1 VEAIGRTGRVLHF
14 GPFTVD
20 LEARSLHRQT
30 RRIKLQDQPFQVLA
44 ILLERP
50 SELITRE
57 ELRQRLWAADTLVD
71 FDHGLNIA
79 INKLR
84 EALGDS
90 ADEPRFIQTV
100 PRRGYRFL
108 GELQSERPL
117 IEAGSG
123 QDAATARPPERRHIV
138 YAGAAGILLLAGV
151 VALLVLRYTG
161 SPHATPELRHIES
174 IAVLPLRNLS
184 GDAEQ
189 EYFADGMTEAL
200 ITDLAQI
207 SALRV
212 ISRTSSMRY
221 KALNEPLPQIA
232 RELHV
237 DAVVEGSVL
246 RSGGRVRITAQ
257 LVDVASDKHLW
268 AQSYDREL
276 RDVLVLQSEIARTIA
291 DEIQVKITPQERV
304 RLATTRVVDPA
315 AHEDYIKGRYYW
327 NKRTEEGLKRGIQYF
342 QQAIDIEPNYAEAYD
357 GLADCW
363 QGLAWYGY
371 MPSKDGFLRARA
383 AATKALEL
391 NGSMAEAQATLAHV
405 SANYDFDW
413 KAAEDGYRRAIAL
426 NPNYATAHH
435 WYGDLLSAMG
445 RPEQAIAESQRAR
458 ELDPLSPLINA
469 WLGWRYQ
476 FARRY
481 DQAIVEYRKAL
492 DLDPSF
498 APAHLLLGQ
507 AYEQK
512 KMLKEAT
519 AELEQAVKL
528 SGGGAVYLASLAHA
542 YGVAGSRSDALKL
555 IRQLENLAAQQ
566 RVSSYDVALAFV
578 GVDDKDQAFSWLEK
592 AVSDHAGRLMFLNV
606 EPRFD
611 SVRSDPRYAEL
622 ARRLGFPS

>member
-1 VEAIGRTGRVLHF
+1 
-14 GPFTVD
+14 VD
-20 LEARSLHRQT
+20 LEARSLYEQT
-30 RRIKLQDQPFQVLA
+30 RRVKLQDQPFQVLA
-44 ILLERP
+44 LLLERP
-50 SELITRE
+50 GELISRE
-57 ELRQRLWAADTLVD
+57 ELRRRLWAADTLVD

-84 EALGDS
+84 EALDDS

-108 GELQSERPL
+108 GVLQSEKAL
-117 IEAGSG
+117 TEAGLG
-123 QDAATARPPERRHIV
+123 EAAATARARSPRHVI
-138 YAGAAGILLLAGV
+138 YAVAAGTVVLAA
-151 VALLVLRYTG
+151 ALALVLIRYH
-161 SPHATPELRHIES
+161 SSSHATPEPRHIES

-184 GDAEQ
+184 GDGEQ

-212 ISRTSSMRY
+212 ISRTSIMRY
-221 KALNEPLPQIA
+221 KTLNKPLAEIA
-232 RELHV
+232 QELRV

-246 RSGGRVRITAQ
+246 RSGGRVRINAQ
-257 LVDVASDKHLW
+257 LVDTASDKHLW
-268 AQSYDREL
+268 ARSYEREL
-276 RDVLVLQSEIARTIA
+276 RDVLALQSEVARAIA
-291 DEIQVKITPQERV
+291 DEIQVKITPQERM
-304 RLATTRVVDPA
+304 RLTTNRVVDPA
-315 AHEDYIKGRYYW
+315 AHEDYIKGRFYW

-342 QQAIDIEPNYAEAYD
+342 QQAIDLEPNYAEAYD

-391 NGSMAEAQATLAHV
+391 NGSMAEAQTTLAFV

-413 KAAEDGYRRAIAL
+413 KAAEDGYQRAIAL
-426 NPNYATAHH
+426 NPNYANAHH
-435 WYGDLLSAMG
+435 WYADFLSAMG
-445 RPEQAIAESQRAR
+445 RHEQAIAESERAR
-458 ELDPLSPLINA
+458 ELDPLSPIINA

-481 DQAIVEYRKAL
+481 DQAIVQYRKAL
-492 DLDPSF
+492 DLDPNF
-498 APAHLLLGQ
+498 PPTHWVLGQ

-519 AELEQAVKL
+519 AELEQGVNL

-542 YGVAGSRSDALKL
+542 YGVAGRRGDALKL
-555 IRQLENLAAQQ
+555 IRQLEGLAAGEH
-566 RVSSYDVALAFV
+566 VSAYDMALAFV
-578 GVDDKDQAFSWLEK
+578 GMDDKDQAFFWLDK
-592 AVSDHAGRLMFLNV
+592 AVSDHAGRLMFVNV

-611 SVRSDPRYAEL
+611 SVRSDPRYADL
-622 ARRLGFPS
+622 VRRLRFPS

>member
-1 VEAIGRTGRVLHF
+1 MESTGRTGRVLHF

-20 LEARSLHRQT
+20 LEARSLHKQT
-30 RRIKLQDQPFQVLA
+30 RRVRLQEQPFQVLA
-44 ILLERP
+44 VLLERRG
-50 SELITRE
+50 ELITRE

-100 PRRGYRFL
+100 PRRGYRFVAA
-108 GELQSERPL
+108 LQSDGAWP
-117 IEAGSG
+117 EAVL
-123 QDAATARPPERRHIV
+123 AEATATARPPERRHIV
-138 YAGAAGILLLAGV
+138 YAVVAGILVLAG
-151 VALLVLRYTG
+151 ALTLLLIRYPG
-161 SPHATPELRHIES
+161 SSHARPEPRHIES

-184 GDAEQ
+184 QDSEQ

-212 ISRTSSMRY
+212 ISRTSIMRY

-246 RSGGRVRITAQ
+246 RSGGRVRISAQ
-257 LVDVASDKHLW
+257 LVDAASDKHLW
-268 AQSYDREL
+268 ARSYEREL
-276 RDVLVLQSEIARTIA
+276 RDVLLLQSEIARTIA
-291 DEIQVKITPQERV
+291 DEIQVTITPQERM

-315 AHEDYIKGRYYW
+315 AHEDYIKGRFYW
-327 NKRTEEGLKRGIQYF
+327 NKRTEEGIKRGIQYF

-371 MPSKDGFLRARA
+371 APSKDAFLRSKA

-391 NGSMAEAQATLAHV
+391 NGSMAEAQTTLAFV
-405 SANYDFDW
+405 SASYDFDW
-413 KAAEDGYRRAIAL
+413 QAAEDGYQRAIAL
-426 NPNYATAHH
+426 NPNYANAHH
-435 WYGDLLSAMG
+435 WYADLLSAMG
-445 RPEQAIAESQRAR
+445 RHEQAIAESQRAR
-458 ELDPLSPLINA
+458 ELDPLSPIINA

-492 DLDPSF
+492 DLDPNF
-498 APAHLLLGQ
+498 APAYLVLGQ

-519 AELEQAVKL
+519 AELEQAVNL
-528 SGGGAVYLASLAHA
+528 SGGGGVYLASLAHA
-542 YGVAGSRSDALKL
+542 YGVAGRRSEALQL
-555 IRQLENLAAQQ
+555 IRKLEGLAAGEH
-566 RVSSYDVALAFV
+566 VSAYDMALAFV
-578 GVDDKDQAFSWLEK
+578 GVDDKDQAFFWLDK

-611 SVRSDPRYAEL
+611 SVRSDPRYADL
-622 ARRLGFPS
+622 VRRLRFPS

>member
-1 VEAIGRTGRVLHF
+1 MEAIGRTGRVLHF

-44 ILLERP
+44 VLLERP

-108 GELQSERPL
+108 GELQSEKPL

-138 YAGAAGILLLAGV
+138 YAGAAGILLLAGA

-221 KALNEPLPQIA
+221 KALNTPLPQIA
-232 RELHV
+232 QDLHV

-246 RSGGRVRITAQ
+246 RSGGRVRISAQ
-257 LVDVASDKHLW
+257 LVDAASDKHLW
-268 AQSYDREL
+268 AGSYEREL

-315 AHEDYIKGRYYW
+315 AHEDYIKGRFYW

-342 QQAIDIEPNYAEAYD
+342 QQAIDIEPSYAEAYD

-507 AYEQK
+507 AYEEK